1 MIRILFLLGAAL
13 FALAWWRPGAEEVR
27 RQPVDRWETTVSPA
41 APRDSLASAGP
52 DVTASPVARVIQ
64 VIDGDTV
71 ILTDGTRVRYIG
83 MDTPEM
89 TDARRVSAADAARA
103 ANEALVKGREVRL
116 EFDVQRTDRYGR
128 TLAYI
133 WVGNTLVNE
142 TLLRD
147 GWARLLTIP
156 PNVRYVDRLRVAAR
170 AGDAQRLRTWFLGTP
185 VPGRVLNSVRGQS
198 EDCPA
203 GKSVKGN
210 VNRRGEKIFHVPGG
224 AFYDRTRPE
233 ECFRDRGDA
242 ERAGYR
248 ASQR

>member
-1 MIRILFLLGAAL
+1 MIRTLFLFGAAL
-13 FALAWWRPGAEEVR
+13 FALAWWRPSAVDVQPR
-27 RQPVDRWETTVSPA
+27 PADRQKTDASAV
-41 APRDSLASAGP
+41 PREFLASAEP
-52 DVTASPVARVIQ
+52 DVPRLTVTRVVQ

-71 ILTDGTRVRYIG
+71 ILEDGTRVRYIG
-83 MDTPEM
+83 IDTPEM

-103 ANEALVKGREVRL
+103 ANKALVGGRGVRL
-116 EFDVQRTDRYGR
+116 EFDVQRIDRYGR
-128 TLAYI
+128 TLAYVWI
-133 WVGNTLVNE
+133 GGTLVNE

-170 AGDAQRLRTWFLGTP
+170 AGDVQRLLLWSPGTP
-185 VPGRVLNSVRGQS
+185 APGRVLNSMRGQS
-198 EDCPA
+198 ADCPA

-210 VNRRGEKIFHVPGG
+210 INRRGEKIFHVPGG

-233 ECFRDRGDA
+233 ECFRDPGDA